1 MLLNLTLCI
10 FVAVVFLCAV
20 LEYPPLQKRHPYS
33 PKCDIDID
41 FETLG
46 NGQTG
51 RSCLMGGPAPPYKN
65 PEANAEMASRNRQR
79 HKRQARRRLRVDTE
93 PARRRGERT
102 LRLILKPVLVL
113 NNTQRLGFRGGL
125 VRVKY

>member
-1 MLLNLTLCI
+1 MHLNLTLYI
-10 FVAVVFLCAV
+10 FVVVVFLCAM
-20 LEYPPLQKRHPYS
+20 LKYPPLQKRHPYS

-65 PEANAEMASRNRQR
+65 PEANAEMASRNRER
-79 HKRQARRRLRVDTE
+79 HKRQARRRLE
-93 PARRRGERT
+93 PIQKQPGGEERG
-102 LRLILKPVLVL
+102 LYRLILKPVLVL

-125 VRVKY
+125 VRVNY